1 VTQNVTVSSY
11 KVSDAKHVIA
21 DLTVIERQCVVEELV
36 GAVPLRA
43 REFGSGRVARSS
55 TATLIHCS

>member
-1 VTQNVTVSSY
+1 MFSSY
-11 KVSDAKHVIA
+11 EVSHAKLGIA
-21 DLTVIERQCVVEELV
+21 DLIVIERQCVVEDPD

-43 REFGSGRVARSS
+43 REAGSGRVARSS